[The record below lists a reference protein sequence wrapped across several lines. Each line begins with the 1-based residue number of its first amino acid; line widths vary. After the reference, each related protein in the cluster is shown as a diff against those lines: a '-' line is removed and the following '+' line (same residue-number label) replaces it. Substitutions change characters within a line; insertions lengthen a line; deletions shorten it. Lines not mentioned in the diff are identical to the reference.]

1 MKQGEGAHL
10 TKPGWSKPHTHSI
23 PTNLTLFGYKITLY
37 RSNRESG
44 GGLILFAEGSNR
56 SRGGL
61 SPLAPLTLTTED
73 NSKVVDE
80 FSFIEG
86 WDVSLAT
93 NRFLVLIRI
102 TILIQEFFLL
112 NIYYGEMG
120 KL

>member
-1 MKQGEGAHL
+1 
-10 TKPGWSKPHTHSI
+10 
-23 PTNLTLFGYKITLY
+23 
-37 RSNRESG
+37 
-44 GGLILFAEGSNR
+44 
-56 SRGGL
+56 
-61 SPLAPLTLTTED
+61 
-73 NSKVVDE
+73 VVDE

>member
-37 RSNRESG
+37 RSNR
-44 GGLILFAEGSNR
+44 GLILIAGGSNR
-56 SRGGL
+56 SRGAE
-61 SPLAPLTLTTED
+61 PLAPLTLTTED

-86 WDVSLAT
+86 WNVSLAT